1 MLVKVNNINSNKN
14 KVKLTKLDID
24 DYGSVIPLNEL
35 ELKLP
40 RDDNSIIQILENSSY
55 AAVFTECNID
65 DNNSTIVLANAMTI
79 DELNKEKTKT
89 IDAAENK
96 KRGNK

>member
-55 AAVFTECNID
+55 AACFY
-65 DNNSTIVLANAMTI
+65 
-79 DELNKEKTKT
+79 
-89 IDAAENK
+89 
-96 KRGNK
+96 RRQY

>member
-1 MLVKVNNINSNKN
+1 MLVKVNNINNNKN

-55 AAVFTECNID
+55 AAVFTEGNID

-96 KRGNK
+96 K